1 MRIIQEDLGK
11 GESESIALA
20 MEQGDKLLVIDDLKA
35 RRVASQFNIQYT
47 GSLGII
53 LQAKESGVITE
64 VKPVIQEI
72 KSTNFRMTEELEFEI
87 YKRAGE

>member
-1 MRIIQEDLGK
+1 MRIIQEHPGK

-35 RRVASQFNIQYT
+35 RRVARQLNILYI

-53 LQAKESGVITE
+53 LHAKKSGVITE
-64 VKPVIQEI
+64 VKPFIEEI
-72 KSTNFRMTEELEFEI
+72 KNTNFRMTEELEFEI